1 MTAFLHTLLNMSLTA
16 SFVAV
21 IVFLLRLILKGRAAR
36 QTVCLLWLLVFARLL
51 IPVTLQ
57 SPVSLVPDLE
67 LSDPAPVVSTAPEA
81 VPTLPGNTSPIATIP
96 PNVSAPAVTFPV
108 QNPVVTIP
116 PNVSAPAPMVSAPVA
131 EPPVTEEP
139 APFPWETVLTAVWAV
154 GVAAMLTYGLGSYL
168 SIRRKLRF
176 AIRSREGFWEDP
188 HLRSPFILGLVRP
201 KIYLP
206 CHMTPYARRFILCHE
221 QAHIRRGDHIVKPI
235 CWLALAIHWFNP
247 LAWAA
252 FLLLSRDIEVACDE
266 KVLRELGQ
274 EVKADYSATLLALA
288 TNGRFPAPTPL
299 SFGEGDAKTRI
310 KSVLNFK
317 KPALWVTVAAIVVAI
332 VAAVCLLTDPV
343 DKFDPEGYTTL
354 DEYPGL
360 YFERTVVEETGETT
374 VMAYKLENNKPVPVA
389 GWQDLPADNLAT
401 LIHPDGEK
409 EVLLASQWEISYR
422 YEQYLVDY
430 MMAQDESWAQRY
442 IEEADDL
449 ITMFSVS
456 LADLQSSGQIGDLG
470 TFQGGIAYTPEE
482 NLLFCWEG
490 TAQVLPRWTQ
500 YSANAHTVKVYS
512 YDRAEDGTDRL
523 DILWTGKDVTL
534 AVSSVPGGLQTYTGD
549 ALITYL
555 WDGKTWTAHN
565 AADTI
570 AFTDKPVS
578 FDAEDR
584 IITVTYD
591 PNAHTNGNP
600 DIAHIDPGMIP
611 RQFSIPEE
619 LGQIERVYVGEAARI
634 ARREDGDYDLTYGV
648 YAVLEGGDPVRMAD
662 VTAIM
667 KWNAL
672 TEQFEITFT
681 GAEPAADPVYT
692 AIPDDAET
700 LADIR
705 IASLHMLE
713 PGTVLFRYGDEI
725 VELKDFGYNPMRPA
739 CQMWATDIDGDGVNQ
754 IHIIHQFGSGTG
766 VSIDK
771 LTTVTPTDRG
781 LEVSYHDWSGQEL
794 DFEQNNSFFYYPESN
809 SISLTCGSEQ
819 LWLRLSDYFKDLD
832 WDAYGSE
839 AIVATVAHY
848 SLNPDGTINLAF
860 APALSDGSPM
870 VHYLPMTVNYTL
882 KYQNG
887 AFRQVDNC
895 VLKADEEG
903 MLVQPFT
910 VTMPEAAIY
919 NGVCRRFELTLD
931 GKTVTFEG
939 THMTSR
945 DILTYYIDVNG
956 DGVADPVV
964 FLTPGEG
971 GTGSINHE
979 IHVVDGATLKENPN
993 LKYTVWL
1000 YAELAYTFTAD
1011 EDNFYITAE
1020 GLDIVLPKAD
1030 ILAYWADYP
1039 AYADIHF
1046 LEAVEFG
1053 DSRITVKDGM
1063 LCVISQC
1070 MVGDNWQYYGQLET
1084 YLMTDGWYPSVVKTV
1099 YVTPDGQE
1107 ITNNRFSSLLGGLDL
1122 PDEIVTG
1129 ETLPTDPEQYYLVA
1143 ELNGYALYARNH
1155 GWGDVLLT
1163 YGNIFQRY
1171 SHPSHTGHMNLP
1183 RLTEL
1188 DSETLAV
1195 ISEVNTGTG
1204 VGVDE
1209 LVVYR
1214 SAQHLQDSGAYTLG
1228 WDDYLY
1234 DWRSVAEELNRNN
1247 TLTYD
1252 KETNSL
1258 TLSWKGQTYNSGKL
1272 AEDLSVGYDLEDGFT
1287 GALIAV
1293 GDIIRIIPNGD
1304 GTFTIRMDTSI
1315 ARGNKGAFSEYEAS
1329 WFWYRSDDDSYVY
1342 PLSTG
1347 ITGLDLVWTVRFTG
1361 SGFEVV
1367 TPPTIYTPSPVP
1379 EGASLEMSFPEAG
1392 LYIYTPAGDGSEQLV
1407 VYKGQAQRFPRF
1419 GDEIVGLQLADMDGD
1434 GHTEILITARS
1445 LFLRDEVL
1453 MLTMLDTDEP
1463 QWKDLRETTPL
1474 KAAFPEE
1481 SLYLFAV
1488 NGDGG
1493 KTYRLVDQ
1501 GQTYTV
1507 DGLGILG
1514 DLTWETRLAD
1524 LDGDGAQEL
1533 IVLGAHYAGNGG
1545 HPLLNVF
1552 DKGEDGW
1559 SLHRFASYESTQ
1571 TPDYRSLFGDKT
1583 MAEAAVFTP
1592 DPDDPTR
1599 VTLSLGGFTKT
1610 FTVSEEVAG
1619 RDGSYALWESY
1630 PIIYWQDGSYWL
1642 LLTGDLHRGSSSFS
1656 MGQDNSVG
1664 IRFHYLSRLDYN
1676 ADGTFTPTPTSLSA
1690 QWEQTYFKAL
1700 MGPSYSTWYH
1710 GAITTPFDSP
1720 EEMDLSQV
1728 FYTGFGAQSLSWSE
1742 LTGAEQ
1748 AALTG
1753 AGFPK
1758 TMPIQKRPAKQLDEA
1773 LQRFFGVTLYDVT
1786 IPESWAYCAATDCYY
1801 SSHSDVNW
1809 VTPLTVTEVRQ
1820 QNGLYHVCYEVNEL
1834 WGEMLGSTQMVLT
1847 LRDSGDRF
1855 TVIANRTLEGRLAA
1869 TDSTAED
1876 VFLAA
1881 LNGELEFTQYG
1892 ESEQG
1897 TLSDFLSFA
1906 DPPLSIS
1913 AMALVDMDGDGTREL
1928 LLRLNLPSIVYGTEI
1943 LRYDPA
1949 AGTLTGYMLWYRA
1962 MYDLN
1967 ADGTF
1972 EFSGSSVDVG
1982 IARLSFTENGY
1993 AVEKLIYTEGSNT
2006 TNEVYFYAHGQSV
2019 TEAAYQKARYAHL
2032 GQTEPV
2038 VWLDYTPENIKQLL
2052 VPG

>member
-57 SPVSLVPDLE
+57 SPVSLIPDME
-67 LSDPAPVVSTAPEA
+67 LSDPAPVVSETPEA
-81 VPTLPGNTSPIATIP
+81 VPTLPANTSPIVTIP

-139 APFPWETVLTAVWAV
+139 APFPWETVLTAAWAV

-299 SFGEGDAKTRI
+299 AFGEGDAKTRI

-343 DKFDPEGYTTL
+343 DKFDPDDYITY
-354 DEYPGL
+354 DCYPGL
-360 YFERTVVEETGETT
+360 YFTERYSEDTAITVT
-374 VMAYKLENNKPVPVA
+374 MAYRLEKGKPVLVA
-389 GWQDLPADNLAT
+389 GWQDHPADNVST
-401 LIHPDGEK
+401 LIYPTPNREDFTSSTPILGPVRETT
-409 EVLLASQWEISYR
+409 AR

-442 IEEADDL
+442 IEEAGDL
-449 ITMFSVS
+449 FTVLSVS
-456 LADLQSSGQIGDLG
+456 SSDLQSSGQIGDLG
-470 TFQGGIAYTPEE
+470 AFQGGIAYTPEE

-490 TAQVLPRWTQ
+490 TAQVLPRWTPL
-500 YSANAHTVKVYS
+500 SPDVHTVKVYP

-523 DILWTGKDVTL
+523 DILWTGKDLTL
-534 AVSSVPGGLQTYTGD
+534 LTSSQPGLQTYTD
-549 ALITYL
+549 DTLITYL

-578 FDAEDR
+578 FDAEDQ

-648 YAVLEGGDPVRMAD
+648 YAMPESGDPVR
-662 VTAIM
+662 VVELTAIL

-672 TEQFEITFT
+672 TEKFEITFT
-681 GAEPAADPVYT
+681 GAEAVGGSSAAPEESQLLAELPEHGLSLYRQSGSWRPILQYGEHLMELNT
-692 AIPDDAET
+692 AIEIERSPVQFF
-700 LADIR
+700 
-705 IASLHMLE
+705 
-713 PGTVLFRYGDEI
+713 PGDRNNDGITEI
-725 VELKDFGYNPMRPA
+725 VILYHKGWGTGSDKYGLMA
-739 CQMWATDIDGDGVNQ
+739 CWADGDGLHV
-754 IHIIHQFGSGTG
+754 
-766 VSIDK
+766 
-771 LTTVTPTDRG
+771 
-781 LEVSYHDWSGQEL
+781 EEHDFADLMEE
-794 DFEQNNSFFYYPESN
+794 FNQNNSFAYDREGN
-809 SISLTCGSEQ
+809 ALSLTYHGQ
-819 LWLRLSDYFKDLD
+819 THRIPLDDFLSSLN
-832 WDAYGSE
+832 WDAPDTGIRVTGE
-839 AIVATVAHY
+839 LVGY
-848 SLNPDGTINLAF
+848 S
-860 APALSDGSPM
+860 S
-870 VHYLPMTVNYTL
+870 
-882 KYQNG
+882 
-887 AFRQVDNC
+887 
-895 VLKADEEG
+895 
-903 MLVQPFT
+903 
-910 VTMPEAAIY
+910 
-919 NGVCRRFELTLD
+919 
-931 GKTVTFEG
+931 
-939 THMTSR
+939 
-945 DILTYYIDVNG
+945 NG
-956 DGVADPVV
+956 DGT
-964 FLTPGEG
+964 FTLSLTPG
-971 GTGSINHE
+971 IY
-979 IHVVDGATLKENPN
+979 DGYPMLNY
-993 LKYTVWL
+993 LR
-1000 YAELAYTFTAD
+1000 AELRAAVRFDGERFHTGEAALTNLSAAVIGSLPGEDVSLCTNGEGAFWLNAYGHYGPVTILNDLAKSLDTDTLADLRKATAD
-1011 EDNFYITAE
+1011 NLSGPDFEYISFTMRNKYSTVPHTYDLIWSE
-1020 GLDIVLPKAD
+1020 ESGSWEQFPYTSPLSSLPRDIV
-1030 ILAYWADYP
+1030 
-1039 AYADIHF
+1039 
-1046 LEAVEFG
+1046 
-1053 DSRITVKDGM
+1053 T
-1063 LCVISQC
+1063 
-1070 MVGDNWQYYGQLET
+1070 NET
-1084 YLMTDGWYPSVVKTV
+1084 Y
-1099 YVTPDGQE
+1099 
-1107 ITNNRFSSLLGGLDL
+1107 
-1122 PDEIVTG
+1122 
-1129 ETLPTDPEQYYLVA
+1129 PTDPEWYYKVA
-1143 ELNGYALYARNH
+1143 DSQSYSLYARN
-1155 GWGDVLLT
+1155 WGGEVMLT
-1163 YGNIFQRY
+1163 WGNFFWKFD
-1171 SHPSHTGHMNLP
+1171 HVAHTGHMNLP
-1183 RLTEL
+1183 VMEEL
-1188 DSETLAV
+1188 DDETVAV

-1214 SAQHLQDSGAYTLG
+1214 TQFDRPVQNSHYTTIQ
-1228 WDDYLY
+1228 DYLY
-1234 DWRSVAEELNRNN
+1234 DWRDLAADFNRNN

-1252 KETNSL
+1252 KLSNSL
-1258 TLSWKGQTYNSGKL
+1258 TLSWNGKTYSSGRL
-1272 AEDLSVGYDLEDGFT
+1272 VYDLSTSFGLEDGFT
-1287 GALIAV
+1287 GVLIATGELV
-1293 GDIIRIIPNGD
+1293 RYTSNGD
-1304 GTFTIRMDTSI
+1304 GTFTVRMSTAI
-1315 ARGNKGAFSEYEAS
+1315 GRGNKGGFHNEGEE
-1329 WFWYRSDDDSYVY
+1329 WFWRAVDQDNHYY
-1342 PLSTG
+1342 PTSTG
-1347 ITGLDLVWTVRFTG
+1347 ITGLDLVWTVKFTG

-1367 TPPTIYTPSPVP
+1367 TPPSIDTPSPVP

-1445 LFLRDEVL
+1445 LFLMRDEVL

-1474 KAAFPEE
+1474 EAAFPEE
-1481 SLYLFAV
+1481 SLYLFSV

-1501 GQTYTV
+1501 GRTYTV
-1507 DGLGILG
+1507 EGLGSLG
-1514 DLTWETRLAD
+1514 DLTWETRLSD

-1533 IVLGAHYAGNGG
+1533 IVLGAHYAGEGG

-1559 SLHRFASYESTQ
+1559 TLHRFASYQSTL

-1583 MAEAAVFTP
+1583 MAEAAIFTP
-1592 DPDDPTR
+1592 DPHDPTR
-1599 VTLSLGGFTKT
+1599 VTLSLGSFTKT

-1630 PIIYWQDGSYWL
+1630 PNVYWQDGSYWL

-1855 TVIANRTLEGRLAA
+1855 TVIANRTLEGWLAA

-1913 AMALVDMDGDGTREL
+1913 AMALIDMDGDGTREL

-1949 AGTLTGYMLWYRA
+1949 AGTLTGYMLWYRE

-1972 EFSGSSVDVG
+1972 EFSGSSVDTG
-1982 IARLSFTENGY
+1982 IARLSFTKNGY
-1993 AVEKLIYTEGSNT
+1993 ATKKLIYSEGSNT

-2032 GQTEPV
+2032 GQTKPV
-2038 VWLDYTPENIKQLL
+2038 VWLDYTPENVEQLL